1 MAAQQP
7 VYANQYQ
14 TTQQYQQPAISN
26 DGYYVTQ
33 QPQQTNQTVVYAT
46 NQYQAAQPVVVVPV
60 ANNGYPVSGRQQP
73 TNVVP
78 QYQQRPRNAC
88 MKCGELYPLPN
99 GATSWRCRK
108 CGNFNDLA
116 PTCCIVL

>member
-1 MAAQQP
+1 MATQKT
-7 VYANQYQ
+7 VYTN
-14 TTQQYQQPAISN
+14 QYQQPTTISN

-33 QPQQTNQTVVYAT
+33 QQPPQQTNVVYVT
-46 NQYQAAQPVVVVPV
+46 QQQQYQQQPVVV
-60 ANNGYPVSGRQQP
+60 ASNGYPVSGRQQP
-73 TNVVP
+73 TNVTP

-88 MKCGELYPLPN
+88 MRCGELYPLPN

-116 PTCCIVL
+116 PTCCIIL